1 MKKTTLLPGLIPGM
15 LLALVIYGIWI
26 EPYWLD
32 IKHLQVTQPALSKA
46 LRGKTAVQ
54 ISDLHIGNPGKR
66 EERVLKLIEKIR
78 PELIFLTGDYVPW
91 EGDYEPALAF
101 LAGLKAELGVWAVM
115 GDYDY
120 SNSRKSC
127 LFCHPQGPGKPVQKH
142 HVRFLR
148 NSVEQIKFSEGSIRI
163 GGIDQDFN
171 RPFVG
176 DKELRSFL
184 EKDPA
189 IILSHNPLFF
199 DQLDENQDVL
209 VLAGDTHGGQLPV
222 PSWLWRILGY
232 EKNARYNQG
241 WIEEGKKRMYVTRG
255 IGTSHVPFR
264 IMRRPEIVIIH
275 F

>member
-1 MKKTTLLPGLIPGM
+1 
-15 LLALVIYGIWI
+15 
-26 EPYWLD
+26 
-32 IKHLQVTQPALSKA
+32 
-46 LRGKTAVQ
+46 
-54 ISDLHIGNPGKR
+54 
-66 EERVLKLIEKIR
+66 
-78 PELIFLTGDYVPW
+78 
-91 EGDYEPALAF
+91 
-101 LAGLKAELGVWAVM
+101 M

-127 LFCHPQGPGKPVQKH
+127 LFCHEQGRGKPTRKH
-142 HVRFLR
+142 SVHFLR
-148 NSVEQIKFSEGSIRI
+148 NSVEQLNLATGSIRI
-163 GGIDQDFN
+163 GGIDQDFS
-171 RPFVG
+171 RPFAG

-232 EKNARYNQG
+232 EKNAKYNEG
-241 WIEEGKKRMYVTRG
+241 WFEEGKKRMYVTRG

-264 IMRRPEIVIIH
+264 IMRRPEIVVIH

>member
-1 MKKTTLLPGLIPGM
+1 
-15 LLALVIYGIWI
+15 
-26 EPYWLD
+26 
-32 IKHLQVTQPALSKA
+32 
-46 LRGKTAVQ
+46 
-54 ISDLHIGNPGKR
+54 
-66 EERVLKLIEKIR
+66 
-78 PELIFLTGDYVPW
+78 LIFLTGDYVPW

-127 LFCHPQGPGKPVQKH
+127 LFCHPQGPGKPAQKH
-142 HVRFLR
+142 PVRFLR
-148 NSVEQIKFSEGSIRI
+148 NSVEQVKFSEGFIRI

-171 RPFVG
+171 RPFAG

-209 VLAGDTHGGQLPV
+209 VWFTNLTLDNL
-222 PSWLWRILGY
+222 
-232 EKNARYNQG
+232 
-241 WIEEGKKRMYVTRG
+241 
-255 IGTSHVPFR
+255 
-264 IMRRPEIVIIH
+264 
-275 F
+275 